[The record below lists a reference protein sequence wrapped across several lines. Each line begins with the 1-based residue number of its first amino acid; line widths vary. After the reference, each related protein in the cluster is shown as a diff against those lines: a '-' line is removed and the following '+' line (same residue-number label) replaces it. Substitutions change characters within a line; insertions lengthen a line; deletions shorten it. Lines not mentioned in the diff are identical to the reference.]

1 MRQRLSERAKVCV
14 IAALLLA
21 VGLMAGTA
29 SGDVVPTLEKQERFE
44 RRDLNGDGVLNRE
57 EHYAASR
64 TSRYDIDGDGEISDT
79 ELVAGRE
86 VQRARSL
93 GGQAELLRRY
103 DKDEDGKLSVEERNA
118 ARMARRP
125 RSRHA
130 FGMGSGRLKAR
141 RAFRGGY
148 HVGR

>member
-1 MRQRLSERAKVCV
+1 MRPRLSERAEVGA
-14 IAALLLA
+14 IMALVLA

-29 SGDVVPTLEKQERFE
+29 SGDVIPTAEKQERFE

-57 EHYAASR
+57 EHHAASR
-64 TSRYDIDGDGEISDT
+64 TSRYDIDGDGEISDA
-79 ELVAGRE
+79 ELIAGRE
-86 VQRARSL
+86 VQRARSF
-93 GGQAELLRRY
+93 GRQAE
-103 DKDEDGKLSVEERNA
+103 
-118 ARMARRP
+118 ARMAIRP

-130 FGMGSGRLKAR
+130 FGGAGRLKAR